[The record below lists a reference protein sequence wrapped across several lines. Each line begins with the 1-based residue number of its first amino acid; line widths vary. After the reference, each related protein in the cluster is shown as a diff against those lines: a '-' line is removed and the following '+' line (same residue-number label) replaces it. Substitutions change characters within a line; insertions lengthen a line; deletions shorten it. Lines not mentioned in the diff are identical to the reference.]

1 MRSYTAEPSLPPPGA
16 TPHARPHLS
25 IATPASTPVSGSGP
39 DSTVAS
45 TSAPRAP
52 APAPE
57 RAAAAAPTTATA
69 MTAGAQALNRLAAYV
84 NAHSHALLRVTVG
97 IVFFGFGVLKLFP
110 SASPAEQLAVDA
122 ATKMTLGMVPETVL
136 LLSLAAL
143 ETAIGIGLIVGRR
156 LLRPALVA
164 FFLHMGGVFS
174 TLLLLPDA
182 MWQPHSPAPTME
194 GQYVVKNVVL
204 VAVCLVVAAHEWGR
218 GDRSGA
224 GNGAG

>member
-1 MRSYTAEPSLPPPGA
+1 MSSSTVEPTLPPPDRTA
-16 TPHARPHLS
+16 PEPPPREAHLARPHHPHP
-25 IATPASTPVSGSGP
+25 PAGRRPW
-39 DSTVAS
+39 
-45 TSAPRAP
+45 
-52 APAPE
+52 
-57 RAAAAAPTTATA
+57 
-69 MTAGAQALNRLAAYV
+69 NRLAGLADLAGLV
-84 NAHSHALLRVTVG
+84 DAHALALLRATVG
-97 IVFFGFGVLKLFP
+97 IVFVGFGVLKLFP

-122 ATKMTLGMVPETVL
+122 ATKMTLGLVPETVL

-174 TLLLLPDA
+174 TLVLLPDA

-204 VAVCLVVAAHEWGR
+204 VAVCLVVAANEWAR
-218 GDRSGA
+218 HPRPRRRTA
-224 GNGAG
+224 G

>member
-25 IATPASTPVSGSGP
+25 IATPASTPVSGSGSGP
-39 DSTVAS
+39 DSTVAPAS
-45 TSAPRAP
+45 VPR

-57 RAAAAAPTTATA
+57 RAAAAAPATATA

-224 GNGAG
+224 GNGTG

>member
-1 MRSYTAEPSLPPPGA
+1 MRSHTAEPSLPPPGA

-25 IATPASTPVSGSGP
+25 IATPASTPESGSGP

-45 TSAPRAP
+45 ASAPR

-69 MTAGAQALNRLAAYV
+69 VTAGAQALHRLAAYV
-84 NAHSHALLRVTVG
+84 NTHSHALLRVTVG

-218 GDRSGA
+218 GTVRHR
-224 GNGAG
+224 

>member
-45 TSAPRAP
+45 ASR

-69 MTAGAQALNRLAAYV
+69 MTAGAQALNRLAAYI

-204 VAVCLVVAAHEWGR
+204 VAVCLVVAAHEWSR
-218 GDRSGA
+218 GDRSRA

>member
-1 MRSYTAEPSLPPPGA
+1 MRSHTAEPSLPPPGA

-25 IATPASTPVSGSGP
+25 IATPASTPVSGSGSGP

-45 TSAPRAP
+45 ASAPR

-69 MTAGAQALNRLAAYV
+69 VTAATAGAQALNRLAAYI

-218 GDRSGA
+218 GTVRHR
-224 GNGAG
+224 

>member
-1 MRSYTAEPSLPPPGA
+1 MRSYTAEPSLPPPDGS
-16 TPHARPHLS
+16 PHARPHRS
-25 IATPASTPVSGSGP
+25 ASPPVSGPRP
-39 DSTVAS
+39 DSAS
-45 TSAPRAP
+45 TASAPVTVGP
-52 APAPE
+52 APVPGRE
-57 RAAAAAPTTATA
+57 PTAAAAPTTAVV
-69 MTAGAQALNRLAAYV
+69 AGAQALQRLAAHV
-84 NAHSHALLRVTVG
+84 NAHTHALLRATVG

-122 ATKMTLGMVPETVL
+122 ATKMTLGLVPETVL

-174 TLLLLPDA
+174 TLFLLPDA

-218 GDRSGA
+218 GAARHR
-224 GNGAG
+224 

>member
-1 MRSYTAEPSLPPPGA
+1 MSSSTVEPILPPPDRT
-16 TPHARPHLS
+16 TPEPPPREAHLARAHHHHP
-25 IATPASTPVSGSGP
+25 PAGRRPG
-39 DSTVAS
+39 
-45 TSAPRAP
+45 
-52 APAPE
+52 
-57 RAAAAAPTTATA
+57 
-69 MTAGAQALNRLAAYV
+69 NRLAGLANLAGLV
-84 NAHSHALLRVTVG
+84 DAHALALLRATVG
-97 IVFFGFGVLKLFP
+97 IVFVGFGVLKLFP

-122 ATKMTLGMVPETVL
+122 ATKMTLGLVPETVL

-174 TLLLLPDA
+174 TLVLLPDA

-204 VAVCLVVAAHEWGR
+204 VAVCLVVAANEWVR
-218 GDRSGA
+218 HPRPRRRTA
-224 GNGAG
+224 G

>member
-25 IATPASTPVSGSGP
+25 IATPVSGSGP

-45 TSAPRAP
+45 VPRAP
-52 APAPE
+52 APAPASE

-84 NAHSHALLRVTVG
+84 NAHSHALLRVAVG

-204 VAVCLVVAAHEWGR
+204 VAVCLVVAAHEWSR
-218 GDRSGA
+218 GDRSRA

>member
-1 MRSYTAEPSLPPPGA
+1 MSSSSSTVEPILPPPDRNPEPPPREA
-16 TPHARPHLS
+16 HFARAHHHP
-25 IATPASTPVSGSGP
+25 PAGRRPPS
-39 DSTVAS
+39 
-45 TSAPRAP
+45 
-52 APAPE
+52 
-57 RAAAAAPTTATA
+57 
-69 MTAGAQALNRLAAYV
+69 RLADLAGLV
-84 NAHSHALLRVTVG
+84 DVHALALLRATVG
-97 IVFFGFGVLKLFP
+97 IVFVGFGVLKLFP

-122 ATKMTLGMVPETVL
+122 ATKMTLGLVPETVL

-174 TLLLLPDA
+174 TLVLLPDA

-204 VAVCLVVAAHEWGR
+204 VAVCLVVAANEWGR
-218 GDRSGA
+218 RPRPRRTGG
-224 GNGAG
+224 

>member
-16 TPHARPHLS
+16 MPHARPHLS
-25 IATPASTPVSGSGP
+25 IATPASTPVSGSGSGP

-45 TSAPRAP
+45 VPPAP

-57 RAAAAAPTTATA
+57 RADAAAPTTATA
-69 MTAGAQALNRLAAYV
+69 MTAGAQALNRLAAYI

-204 VAVCLVVAAHEWGR
+204 VAVCLVVAAHEWGC

-224 GNGAG
+224 GNGTG

>member
-218 GDRSGA
+218 VDRSGA
-224 GNGAG
+224 GNGTG

>member
-1 MRSYTAEPSLPPPGA
+1 MTSRTVEPTLPPRTTTNSTTVPGLRVGGRL
-16 TPHARPHLS
+16 TELARLVD
-25 IATPASTPVSGSGP
+25 T
-39 DSTVAS
+39 
-45 TSAPRAP
+45 
-52 APAPE
+52 
-57 RAAAAAPTTATA
+57 
-69 MTAGAQALNRLAAYV
+69 
-84 NAHSHALLRVTVG
+84 HALTLLRATVG
-97 IVFFGFGVLKLFP
+97 IVFVGFGVLKLFP

-122 ATKMTLGMVPETVL
+122 ATKMTLDLVPETVL
-136 LLSLAAL
+136 LLSLATL

-204 VAVCLVVAAHEWGR
+204 VAVCLVVAADAWAR
-218 GDRSGA
+218 GSGSGPRHRPRPGTRSGPRPGPRSRRPDRTA
-224 GNGAG
+224 